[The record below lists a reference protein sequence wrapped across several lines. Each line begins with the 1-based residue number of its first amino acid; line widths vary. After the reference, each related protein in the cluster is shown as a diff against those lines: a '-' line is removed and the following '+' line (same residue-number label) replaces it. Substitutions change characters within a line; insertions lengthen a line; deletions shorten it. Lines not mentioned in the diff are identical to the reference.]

1 MVDALDLGSNVIKRV
16 GSSPIV
22 RTAGR
27 RNLAEYL
34 TIKNQIKYEI
44 NYI

>member
-1 MVDALDLGSNVIKRV
+1 MFIKRV

-22 RTAGR
+22 RTTGR
-27 RNLAEYL
+27 RNLVKCL